1 MKKNVYLKKIVLFL
15 AIVITFFIIQI
26 LCKPVFETNDDRTMR
41 SIINGTFTG
50 KPDGHAI
57 FMSYILGWILSRL
70 YILIPNVPWYG
81 LFFGLCIVMSAYLV
95 LSEILFRSYKDKAER
110 ITGCVIAVLLFF
122 CIYLNSFIVQQF
134 TVVAGVLAGTAVFSI
149 LTKKKKVV
157 SLLFMIIT
165 FMVRKNV
172 FLMASPFIIAAT
184 LWNVIYD
191 DSKIKVG
198 RLIKKTVPI
207 LVIIISIFSV
217 GTIVE
222 NMAYS
227 SADWKQ
233 YKEYNSI
240 RSQLYDYTSIMPYE
254 DCEKQLS
261 VSGIDRNTYS
271 LIQTYNIY
279 MNNEIDAKTL
289 KKVKEI
295 NDINSD
301 STNIANKVIKTMISM
316 IKAMIKDYWHYNL
329 ILLIL
334 YIVVLVNY
342 FKSKKNLCAF
352 GFLVIIGKYTMVYY
366 LLFSGRIP
374 DRVYKALFLIEIAFW
389 IAIALKDISNKIKPS
404 HIIKIGI
411 CLLVCLCVGKQLR
424 NNFYQLNWQQT
435 NCITKF
441 ETLGKECKDEYLM
454 LDIHSFYYISG
465 YVFEEEQYRNILY
478 LEPWTCGSPLL
489 KEKMNRFGIDSWDQ
503 LLLRFP
509 NSNFVIEKKDYSWLK
524 DYYQEKEEKVN
535 IVVKRKL
542 KVGNTEILCLKLE

>member
-134 TVVAGVLAGTAVFSI
+134 TIVAGILAGTAVFSI
-149 LTKKKKVV
+149 LTKKKNVV
-157 SLLFMIIT
+157 SILFMAFA

-184 LWNVIYD
+184 LWNIIYD
-191 DSKIKVG
+191 NGKIKVG
-198 RLIKKTVPI
+198 QFLKKSVPI

-233 YKEYNSI
+233 YKEYNTA
-240 RSQLYDYTSIMPYE
+240 RAQLYDYTSIMPYE
-254 DCEKQLS
+254 DCEKQLTE
-261 VSGIDRNTYS
+261 SGIDRNTYS
-271 LIQTYNIY
+271 LIQTYNIF

-301 STNIANKVIKTMISM
+301 STSIVNKAIKIMISM
-316 IKAMIKDYWHYNL
+316 IKAMIKDYWHYNI

-334 YIVVLVNY
+334 YTVVLVNY
-342 FKSKKNLCAF
+342 FKPKKNLCAF

-366 LLFSGRIP
+366 LLFSGRLP
-374 DRVYKALFLIEIAFW
+374 DRVYKALFFIEVAFW
-389 IAIALKDISNKIKPS
+389 IAIVFKDINDRIKTS
-404 HIIKIGI
+404 QIINIGI
-411 CLLVCLCVGKQLR
+411 CLLVCLCVGKQLI
-424 NNFYQLNWQQT
+424 NNYDLLNWQHT
-435 NCITKF
+435 EGIAKF
-441 ETLGKECKDEYLM
+441 ETLEKECKDEYLM
-454 LDIHSFYYISG
+454 LDIHSFWVISDA
-465 YVFEEEQYRNILY
+465 VFEEEQYQHIIY
-478 LEPWTCGSPLL
+478 LEPWMCGSPLL
-489 KEKMNRFGIDSWDQ
+489 KEKMTCFGIDSWDQ
-503 LLLRFP
+503 FLLRFP
-509 NSNFVIEKKDYSWLK
+509 NANFVIEKKDYSWLE
-524 DYYQEKEEKVN
+524 DYYQEKEEKANVVVN
-535 IVVKRKL
+535 RNL
-542 KVGNTEILCLKLE
+542 KIGNTEMLCLKLE

>member
-1 MKKNVYLKKIVLFL
+1 MKKNEYLKKIVLFL
-15 AIVITFFIIQI
+15 TIVITFFIIQI

-110 ITGCVIAVLLFF
+110 IIGCVIAVLLFF

-134 TVVAGVLAGTAVFSI
+134 TVIAGVLASTAVFAI

-165 FMVRKNV
+165 FMVRKDV

-198 RLIKKTVPI
+198 RLIKKSVPM
-207 LVIIISIFSV
+207 LVVIISIFSV

-254 DCEKQLS
+254 ECEKQLTEN
-261 VSGIDRNTYS
+261 GIDRNTYS
-271 LIQTYNIY
+271 LIQTYNIFL
-279 MNNEIDAKTL
+279 NNEIDAKTL
-289 KKVKEI
+289 KKVKKI

-301 STNIANKVIKTMISM
+301 STSIANKVIKTMISM

-329 ILLIL
+329 ILFIL
-334 YIVVLVNY
+334 YTVILVNY

-352 GFLVIIGKYTMVYY
+352 GCLVIIGKYIMVYY
-366 LLFSGRIP
+366 FLFRGRFP
-374 DRVYKALFLIEIAFW
+374 DRVNKALFCIEIAFW
-389 IAIALKDISNKIKPS
+389 VAVVIKEIHNKSKMS
-404 HIIKIGI
+404 QIINIGI
-411 CLLVCLCVGKQLR
+411 CLLVCLCAGKQLSSH
-424 NNFYQLNWQQT
+424 FDFLNWQQT
-435 NCITKF
+435 ECITKF
-441 ETLGKECKDEYLM
+441 ETLEKECKDEYLM
-454 LDIHSFYYISG
+454 LDVYSFCDISG
-465 YVFEEEQYRNILY
+465 YVFEEEQYQSILC
-478 LEPWTCGSPLL
+478 LGGWTGGSPLL
-489 KEKMNRFGIDSWDQ
+489 KEKMNRFGIDSWEQ
-503 LLLRFP
+503 LLLRFQ
-509 NSNFVIEKKDYSWLK
+509 NANFVIEKKI
-524 DYYQEKEEKVN
+524 
-535 IVVKRKL
+535 IV
-542 KVGNTEILCLKLE
+542 G

>member
-134 TVVAGVLAGTAVFSI
+134 TIVAGILAGTAVFSI
-149 LTKKKKVV
+149 LTKKKNVV
-157 SLLFMIIT
+157 SILFMAFA
-165 FMVRKNV
+165 FMVRKDV

-191 DSKIKVG
+191 DSKIKIG
-198 RLIKKTVPI
+198 RLIKKSVPM
-207 LVIIISIFSV
+207 LVVIISIFSV

-254 DCEKQLS
+254 ECEKQLTEN
-261 VSGIDRNTYS
+261 GIDRNTYS
-271 LIQTYNIY
+271 LIQTYNIFL
-279 MNNEIDAKTL
+279 NNEIDAKTL

-295 NDINSD
+295 NDINND
-301 STNIANKVIKTMISM
+301 STSIVNKAIKVMISM
-316 IKAMIKDYWHYNL
+316 IKAMIKDYWHYNI

-334 YIVVLVNY
+334 YIVVLVNC

-366 LLFSGRIP
+366 LLFSGRLP
-374 DRVYKALFLIEIAFW
+374 DRVYKALFFIEVAFW
-389 IAIALKDISNKIKPS
+389 IAIVFKDINDRIKTS
-404 HIIKIGI
+404 QIINMGI
-411 CLLVCLCVGKQLR
+411 CLLVCLCVGKQLI
-424 NNFYQLNWQQT
+424 NNYDLLNWQHT
-435 NCITKF
+435 EGIAKF
-441 ETLGKECKDEYLM
+441 ETLEKECKGEYLM
-454 LDIHSFYYISG
+454 LDIHSFWVISDA
-465 YVFEEEQYRNILY
+465 VFEEEQYQHIIY
-478 LEPWTCGSPLL
+478 LEPWMCGSPLL
-489 KEKMNRFGIDSWDQ
+489 KEKMTCFGIDSWDQ
-503 LLLRFP
+503 FLLRFP
-509 NSNFVIEKKDYSWLK
+509 NANFVIEKKDYSWLE
-524 DYYQEKEEKVN
+524 DYYQEKEEKANVVVN
-535 IVVKRKL
+535 RNL
-542 KVGNTEILCLKLE
+542 KIGNTEMLCLKLE